1 MGRVDGKVAI
11 VTGAASGIGEACA
24 RLFAKEGAAV
34 VVADVQDAKGQAVAE
49 VIRQAGGRAVFVHC
63 DVARAADCEKAVAEA
78 TARFGGLDILHAN
91 AGVELDRILTDT
103 TEAEW
108 DRLLG
113 VNLKGVFLSCR
124 AAIPAMKVRGGG
136 SIVITAS
143 VNGMQAEPRLAAY
156 CASKGGAVMLA
167 KSIAIDYALDRIR
180 ANALC
185 PGWVQTAITESFFAD
200 PAQRRHWFGVSPAG
214 HAACPEEIAPAAVFL
229 ASDDARFVTGA
240 AWVVDGGLS
249 AVLPGHRFDRED

>member
-11 VTGAASGIGEACA
+11 VTGAASGIGEASA

-34 VVADVQDAKGQAVAE
+34 VVADVQEAKGQAVARAIE
-49 VIRQAGGRAVFVHC
+49 QAGGRAVFVRC
-63 DVARAADCEKAVAEA
+63 DVAKAADCECAVAEA
-78 TARFGGLDILHAN
+78 VGRFGGLDILHAN
-91 AGVELDRILTDT
+91 AGVELDKTLTDT
-103 TEAEW
+103 SEEEW
-108 DRLLG
+108 DRLHS
-113 VNLKGVFLSCR
+113 VNLKGVFLCCR
-124 AAIPAMKVRGGG
+124 AAIPAMRNRGGG
-136 SIVITAS
+136 AIVITAS

-167 KSIAIDYALDRIR
+167 KSIAVEYARENIR

-200 PAQRRHWFGVSPAG
+200 PAAKRHWFGVAPAG
-214 HAACPEEIAPAAVFL
+214 RAAMPEEIAPVAVFL
-229 ASDDARFVTGA
+229 ASDEARFVTGA

-249 AVLPGHRFDRED
+249 SVLPGHRFDREG

>member
-34 VVADVQDAKGQAVAE
+34 VVADVQEAKGRAVAGAIGKE
-49 VIRQAGGRAVFVHC
+49 GGRAIFVRC
-63 DVARAADCEKAVAEA
+63 DVSNASDCEHAVAEA
-78 TARFGGLDILHAN
+78 VSRFGGLDILHAN
-91 AGVELDRILTDT
+91 AGVELDKALTDT
-103 TEAEW
+103 TEEEW
-108 DRLLG
+108 DRLHG
-113 VNLKGVFLSCR
+113 VNLKGVFLCCR
-124 AAIPAMKVRGGG
+124 AAIPAMKARGGG
-136 SIVITAS
+136 AIVITAS

-167 KSIAIDYALDRIR
+167 KSIAIDYALDNIR

-185 PGWVQTAITESFFAD
+185 PGWVQTAMSDSFFAD
-200 PAQRRHWFGVSPAG
+200 PVAKKHWFGVSPAG
-214 HAACPEEIAPAAVFL
+214 HAATPGEIAPVAVFL

-240 AWVVDGGLS
+240 AWIADGGLS
-249 AVLPGHRFDRED
+249 AVLPGHRFDREG